1 MNVEEIE
8 QGIFHW
14 LSVYLWLLFEVLFV
28 LILLLMIKAFQ
39 ISLPIQ
45 ELLEAL
51 MNYHGR
57 KLKT

>member
-39 ISLPIQ
+39 ISLAIQ